1 MQIHPGTQKIQNRG
15 REANHGPIH
24 GSPQNV
30 ENLQTGYRRL
40 TNMANRSPGER
51 VFQERLFIPFN
62 QRRVPTPGQRS
73 MGIQNFPFFFGNTR
87 SPRHH
92 RHGTQR
98 VDGHFELGKRHR
110 LPESSASDQVF
121 VGYFYD
127 TLRRSPCLLRDIPA
141 RRGDENVTIEIPSGD
156 QPEGTPLHLYLF
168 FGDSELARFSPSE
181 YTQV

>member
-92 RHGTQR
+92 RHVTQR

-110 LPESSASDQVF
+110 LPESKRLGPSVRGLF
-121 VGYFYD
+121 
-127 TLRRSPCLLRDIPA
+127 LRHA
-141 RRGDENVTIEIPSGD
+141 T
-156 QPEGTPLHLYLF
+156 T
-168 FGDSELARFSPSE
+168 FSLS
-181 YTQV
+181 TS

>member
-1 MQIHPGTQKIQNRG
+1 MDITSPLFLAILANGPVKVDRGILIFLYGGKVRKCKSNPGTQKIQNRG

-40 TNMANRSPGER
+40 TNMANRGPGER
-51 VFQERLFIPFN
+51 GFQERLFIPFN
-62 QRRVPTPGQRS
+62 QRRVPTPRQRS

-110 LPESSASDQVF
+110 LPESKRLGPSVRGLF
-121 VGYFYD
+121 
-127 TLRRSPCLLRDIPA
+127 LRHA
-141 RRGDENVTIEIPSGD
+141 T
-156 QPEGTPLHLYLF
+156 T
-168 FGDSELARFSPSE
+168 FSLS
-181 YTQV
+181 TS